1 MAISKIQDAGVSLT
15 GAALPAGSVL
25 QVVQAVS
32 TLSFSTSSTTYTATG
47 HTASITPSS
56 ATSKV
61 LVVYGGNWCIQAA
74 NTQVDVTARSNQ
86 GATNLG
92 LGTFYSATASG
103 FTCATLGFTFLDSP
117 ATTSSLTYTIHA
129 KEAGLSGTVNTGTE
143 AKTLTLMEIAA

>member
-1 MAISKIQDAGVSLT
+1 M
-15 GAALPAGSVL
+15 PAGSVL
-25 QVVQAVS
+25 QVVQTVS
-32 TLSFSTSSTTYTATG
+32 TPSFSTSSTSYTATT

-61 LVVYGGNWCIQAA
+61 LIVYGGGWCIQGA

-92 LGTFYSATASG
+92 YGTFYSASSSG

-117 ATTSSLTYTIHA
+117 ATTSALTYTIYA
-129 KEAGLSGTVNTGTE
+129 KEAGVPGSITATSQ